1 MKNDLLSMQG
11 ELQVF
16 TFAIEGVPYAL
27 EVAHVLTI
35 SQDTSRLRQIPS
47 TLPGF
52 IGLIDYQGTV
62 VPALDFAHLLGRQ
75 NQEERKDEL
84 IAMLEAREKDH
95 LDWLDALEHSL
106 ATGQPFTKEKNPH
119 KCAFGR
125 WYDSYEPED
134 EALHTIWPDF
144 DAPHKRIHALAD
156 ELLEVERMQGRGD
169 AMARLRLERET
180 TLKALHRTFEF
191 ARESLRSSQHTVF
204 LYLTSDGRTPRL
216 ALRLDDISDI
226 RGYELEDAVPLH
238 AIELPPGA
246 IPKDLIQSY
255 LRGASGDALLLAP
268 ESLLRLAE
276 RAAAQAGLA

>member
-47 TLPGF
+47 ILPGF

-62 VPALDFAHLLGRQ
+62 VPALDFAHLLGRK
-75 NQEERKDEL
+75 NKEERRDEL

-106 ATGQPFTKEKNPH
+106 DTGQPFTKEKNPH

-125 WYDSYEPED
+125 WYDSYQPED
-134 EALHTIWPDF
+134 EVLKSIWTDF
-144 DAPHKRIHALAD
+144 DAPHQRIHALAD
-156 ELLEVERMQGRGD
+156 ELQEVARIQGREE
-169 AMARLRLERET
+169 AMARLSLKRHT
-180 TLKALHRTFEF
+180 TLQALRRTFEF
-191 ARESLRSSQHTVF
+191 ARENLRSSHHTVF

-226 RGYELEDAVPLH
+226 RGYELEDAVPLD
-238 AIELPPGA
+238 AIHLPPGA

-268 ESLLRLAE
+268 D
-276 RAAAQAGLA
+276 

>member
-1 MKNDLLSMQG
+1 MKNDLLSVQG
-11 ELQVF
+11 DLQVF

-35 SQDTSRLRQIPS
+35 SQDTSRLRPIPS
-47 TLPGF
+47 PLSGF

-62 VPALDFAHLLGRQ
+62 VPALDFAHLLGRK
-75 NQEERKDEL
+75 NQEEHKAEL
-84 IAMLEAREKDH
+84 MALLDAREKDH
-95 LDWLDALEHSL
+95 LDWLDALEYSL
-106 ATGQPFTKEKNPH
+106 SAGQPFTKERNPH

-125 WYDSYEPED
+125 WYDSYQPAD
-134 EALHTIWPDF
+134 EALGSMWQDF

-156 ELLEVERMQGRGD
+156 ELLEVARQQGTD
-169 AMARLRLERET
+169 AALERLRLERET

-226 RGYELEDAVPLH
+226 RGYEREDAVPLER
-238 AIELPPGA
+238 IELPPGA
-246 IPKDLIQSY
+246 IPKDLVHAY

-268 ESLLRLAE
+268 DTLLRLAE
-276 RAAAQAGLA
+276 RAAAQAGIA